1 MTQVIA
7 ENLQTV
13 LKYKERIFSLLI
25 ISIFICGSYYAYIV
39 HSTILNV
46 VEKEKIVKDIRER
59 STRVGELETA
69 YFKTKSQINIELA
82 HAKGFKDTDVSN
94 FISKKSLTAFVS
106 NNEL

>member
-7 ENLQTV
+7 DNLQTV
-13 LKYKERIFSLLI
+13 LRYREKIFSLLI
-25 ISIFICGSYYAYIV
+25 ISILICGSYYAYVV

-46 VEKEKIVKDIRER
+46 VEKEKIVKDIRDR
-59 STRVGELETA
+59 STKVGELESV
-69 YFKTKSQINIELA
+69 YFRTKNQINIELA

-106 NNEL
+106 NNER